1 MITAAGLPRGHVHIR
16 EVRGDEIEVK
26 PRKVCR
32 ELRLVCTIYQA
43 ERLGAVTA
51 QTGEWAREGILRRRS
66 LYTGTYCAQ
75 VSWASIVAKTCVY
88 TRGVTIQ
95 T

>member
-1 MITAAGLPRGHVHIR
+1 MHIR

-43 ERLGAVTA
+43 ERLGAVTVK
-51 QTGEWAREGILRRRS
+51 TGEWAREGTLRRRS
-66 LYTGTYCAQ
+66 LYPGTYCAH

>member
-1 MITAAGLPRGHVHIR
+1 MRIR
-16 EVRGDEIEVK
+16 EVRGDEFEVK

-43 ERLGAVTA
+43 ERLGVTA
-51 QTGEWAREGILRRRS
+51 QTRVQWAREGTLRRRS
-66 LYTGTYCAQ
+66 LYPGTYCAH

-95 T
+95 TK